1 MSGPLLMR
9 RYSTTGLLRLTNGL
23 KAFYCLGFSCS
34 VPATMTA
41 IADAVRWAEKEGC
54 GNPATIPPRG
64 NYAKLVFTSEAV
76 ETGT

>member
-41 IADAVRWAEKEGC
+41 IADAVRWAEEIMKE
-54 GNPATIPPRG
+54 IDRRW
-64 NYAKLVFTSEAV
+64 LVRNEKAS
-76 ETGT
+76 